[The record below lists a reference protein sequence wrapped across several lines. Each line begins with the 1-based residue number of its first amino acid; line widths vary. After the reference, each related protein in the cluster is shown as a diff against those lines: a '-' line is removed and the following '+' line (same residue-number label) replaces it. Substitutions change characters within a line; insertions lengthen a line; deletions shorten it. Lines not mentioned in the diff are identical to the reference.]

1 MILDREKLIG
11 LLESYREGRIEIEE
25 VINSLKS
32 LPFEDLGFA
41 LIDSHRAIRKGYP
54 EVVYCKGKSI
64 DQITEILQKMA
75 DGHSTILA
83 TKADRN
89 IYESVKKTIPGSQ
102 FNETSG
108 MILIGRR
115 GEIITESS
123 VLIVTAG
130 TSDIPVAEEAAFT
143 AETMGNNVERLYDA
157 GVAGIHRLFGNVKK
171 VFDAGVIVVVA
182 GMDGALPSIIG
193 GITDRPV
200 IAVPTSTGYG
210 SSFGG
215 LSALL
220 TMLNTCS
227 PGVVTVNIDNGFG
240 AGYFAGM
247 INRQTARP

>member
-1 MILDREKLIG
+1 LDREKLIG

>member
-1 MILDREKLIG
+1 MDREKLIG